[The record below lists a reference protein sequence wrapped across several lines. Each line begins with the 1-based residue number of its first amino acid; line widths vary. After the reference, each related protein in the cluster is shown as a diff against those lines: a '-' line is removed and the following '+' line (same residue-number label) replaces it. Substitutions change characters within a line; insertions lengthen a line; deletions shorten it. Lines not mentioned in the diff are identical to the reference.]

1 MKKLKSIVNSQ
12 KSAIV
17 LLLILNL
24 FQLREP
30 GLISIKIKEMAHQ
43 LFLVKLDMERHRDFQ
58 K

>member
-17 LLLILNL
+17 LLLIFNL

-30 GLISIKIKEMAHQ
+30 GLFCIKIKEMAHR
-43 LFLVKLDMERHRDFQ
+43 LSLVKLDMERHRDFQ